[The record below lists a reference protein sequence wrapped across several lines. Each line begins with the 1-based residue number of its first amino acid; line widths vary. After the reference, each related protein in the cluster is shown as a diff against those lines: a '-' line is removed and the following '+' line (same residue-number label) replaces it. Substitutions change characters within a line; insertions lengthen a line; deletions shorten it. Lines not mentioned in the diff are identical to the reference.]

1 MPRIAAIAVVALL
14 AGALS
19 VSQAQADDRSDF
31 AAYVE
36 TCVAENGTT
45 DALVGAC
52 IEDQV
57 ASRENYLGDI
67 LIETEGALEA
77 ELVLPFQAAQ
87 AAWELYR
94 DKTCAYQAALEP
106 RDALPRG
113 LFCRLRL
120 VNDRIADVLENA
132 EFSAFED

>member
-1 MPRIAAIAVVALL
+1 MLKPLLLTLLL
-14 AGALS
+14 AALP
-19 VSQAQADDRSDF
+19 VAAHADDRADF
-31 AAYVE
+31 TRYVE
-36 TCVAENGTT
+36 ACVAENGTT

-52 IEDQV
+52 VEDQV
-57 ASRENYLGDI
+57 ASQENYLGDI

-106 RDALPRG
+106 RDAMPRG
-113 LFCRLRL
+113 LLCRLRL
-120 VNDRIADVLENA
+120 VNARIADVLENA